1 MERKGLRVN
10 VDKTKG
16 IQLIFGKESS
26 VSEVDPCGAPAER
39 VGCNCIQCAKCQR
52 WTHRRCSDVSGQVS
66 IPPCQNLFVYR
77 ACLSRNCSVEEKL
90 DFQRGKDV
98 LEEVE
103 KFCHL
108 ADMISCYGGVSEAVS
123 ANIGSA
129 WIKFGELSG
138 VLAEKQ
144 GLSSQQSGGGGG
156 RFVSVVLYQ
165 FCCTDVKSGTY
176 CYG

>member
-1 MERKGLRVN
+1 M
-10 VDKTKG
+10 
-16 IQLIFGKESS
+16 
-26 VSEVDPCGAPAER
+26 
-39 VGCNCIQCAKCQR
+39 
-52 WTHRRCSDVSGQVS
+52 SGQVS
-66 IPPCQNLFVYR
+66 LPPCQNLFVCR

-144 GLSSQQSGGGGG
+144 GLSSQQSAGGG
-156 RFVSVVLYQ
+156 RFVSVVLDQ

>member
-1 MERKGLRVN
+1 MSL
-10 VDKTKG
+10 
-16 IQLIFGKESS
+16 
-26 VSEVDPCGAPAER
+26 
-39 VGCNCIQCAKCQR
+39 
-52 WTHRRCSDVSGQVS
+52 
-66 IPPCQNLFVYR
+66 PPCQNLFVCR

-144 GLSSQQSGGGGG
+144 GLSSQQSGGGG
-156 RFVSVVLYQ
+156 RFVSVVLDQ